1 MRRLLSFG
9 TVLSALAALL
19 LAAPAQAEDQ
29 LTSEQLALSV
39 YLAPDP
45 AAVIAS
51 LDEGEL
57 AMLAAR
63 VSSWTAVEVVGEP
76 VKRLPTV
83 QEKSGLGAAAAATS
97 CWSYKRTYK
106 WSDLGVN
113 TGETWMTANWC
124 GNNNGITSVL
134 PDQPGRRR
142 QQRRQLPGPGCLLGQ
157 QRRLGGAPGAGLQVQ
172 LRLDERQ
179 PVHADPRRQDRFDL
193 VPAELQPVLIAATGR
208 MALPEMEGH
217 AAGGVMLRAISTR
230 N

>member
-39 YLAPDP
+39 YLAADP

-97 CWSYKRTYK
+97 CYSYKRTYK

-124 GNNNGITSVL
+124 GNNNGITSYSL
-134 PDQPGRRR
+134 TNR
-142 QQRRQLPGPGCLLGQ
+142 
-157 QRRLGGAPGAGLQVQ
+157 GGAGNNGVSYQGLGAYSVNNVGWEVRQAQVFKFSFAWTSATPCMQ
-172 LRLDERQ
+172 IRGGKTGSTSFQ
-179 PVHADPRRQDRFDL
+179 PNCNL
-193 VPAELQPVLIAATGR
+193 
-208 MALPEMEGH
+208 
-217 AAGGVMLRAISTR
+217 S
-230 N
+230 